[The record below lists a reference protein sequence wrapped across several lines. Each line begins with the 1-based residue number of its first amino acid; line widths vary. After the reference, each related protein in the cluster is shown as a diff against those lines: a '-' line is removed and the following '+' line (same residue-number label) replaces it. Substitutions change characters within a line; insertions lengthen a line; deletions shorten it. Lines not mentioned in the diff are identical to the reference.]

1 MRHYEIVVLIHP
13 DQSDQSSAMVERYK
27 ESLKN
32 QGEPYIGLKI
42 GGVYSRLSNR
52 KNSQSSLLFDEYR
65 MFFGP
70 FKRTRGSF

>member
-32 QGEPYIGLKI
+32 QGDHT
-42 GGVYSRLSNR
+42 SA
-52 KNSQSSLLFDEYR
+52 
-65 MFFGP
+65 
-70 FKRTRGSF
+70 